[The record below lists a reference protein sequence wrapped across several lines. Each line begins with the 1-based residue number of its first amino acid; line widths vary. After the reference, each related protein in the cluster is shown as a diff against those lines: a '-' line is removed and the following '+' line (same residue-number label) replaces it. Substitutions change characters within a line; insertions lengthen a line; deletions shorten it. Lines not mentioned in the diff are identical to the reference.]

1 MKKLILI
8 SLVFIVLFSESIF
21 AQEQEEDLYIRIEAL
36 KERQYSS
43 IALTD
48 QYETEI
54 LTAKSSEYSVKI
66 AKLKEKKTKQL
77 TGQLFLN
84 IEEKES
90 SILQIQEQTVN
101 VGLFADGY
109 KAKSTSG
116 NVIQKQKNII
126 MIIVCTIGC
135 IVMGYVLAVL
145 WHRFREK
152 QRF

>member
-1 MKKLILI
+1 MKKLFLI
-8 SLVFIVLFSESIF
+8 SLILIVLISEAVF

-66 AKLKEKKTKQL
+66 AKIKERKTKQL
-77 TGQLFLN
+77 TSQLFLN
-84 IEEKES
+84 IKEKES
-90 SILQIQEQTVN
+90 SASQIQEQTAKA
-101 VGLFADGY
+101 GLFADGY

-116 NVIQKQKNII
+116 NMVQKQKNII
-126 MIIVCTIGC
+126 MIILCTIGC
-135 IVMGYVLAVL
+135 IAVGYTLAVV
-145 WHRFREK
+145 WRRFRER
-152 QRF
+152 QML

>member
-8 SLVFIVLFSESIF
+8 SLIFIVFIPEIVFS
-21 AQEQEEDLYIRIEAL
+21 QEQEEDLYIRIEAL

-54 LTAKSSEYSVKI
+54 LTAKSSEISMKI

-101 VGLFADGY
+101 ADLFADGY

-116 NVIQKQKNII
+116 NNIQRQKNNI